1 MSDFAVDVRELT
13 DGVNVLALKGVLDKS
28 SSDKLEQVLR
38 DSSAAGRLK
47 FVVNCSKLEN
57 VSSEGMGVFLSHLI
71 RIRKARGDIKF
82 CEVGERV
89 EGVLKTL
96 NLNKLLVVKP
106 TESAA
111 IQEFGGAIEEP
122 TPASK
127 KLKKLHVER
136 EEGPT
141 ATVLALQGFV
151 DRHTIGQLDAELERC
166 LAGTTANIV
175 IDCADLSW
183 ISSNGVGVLFSYVSK
198 ARNVNGDIR
207 LCCLRDVARTVITML
222 GLHKHFQVFE
232 TRQEALASYS

>member
-1 MSDFAVDVRELT
+1 MNDFRVDVRELEN
-13 DGVNVLALKGVLDKS
+13 GVNVLALRGVLDKTS
-28 SSDKLEQVLR
+28 STQLEQVLR

-47 FVVNCSKLEN
+47 FVVNCSQLEN
-57 VSSEGMGVFLSHLI
+57 VSSDGMGVFLSHLI

-111 IQEFGGAIEEP
+111 IQEFGGGDADP
-122 TPASK
+122 TPSSR
-127 KLKKLHVER
+127 KLKKLSVER
-136 EEGPT
+136 SSEGN

-151 DRHTIGQLDAELERC
+151 DRHTIGQLDQELEAC
-166 LAGTTANIV
+166 LAEAHANIV

-198 ARNVNGDIR
+198 ARNVSGDIR

-232 TRQEALASYS
+232 TRQEAVASYA

>member
-1 MSDFAVDVRELT
+1 MSDFAVDVRELE
-13 DGVNVLALKGVLDKS
+13 DGVNVLALRGVLDKG
-28 SSDKLEQVLR
+28 SSDTLEQVLR

-47 FVVNCSKLEN
+47 FVVNCAKLEN

-111 IQEFGGAIEEP
+111 IQDFGGAAVAAGP
-122 TPASK
+122 TSSK
-127 KLKKLHVER
+127 KLHIER
-136 EEGPT
+136 SEEGT
-141 ATVLALQGFV
+141 STVLALQGFV
-151 DRHTIGQLDAELERC
+151 DRHTISQLDAELERC
-166 LAGTTANIV
+166 LASANPNIV
-175 IDCADLSW
+175 IDCAELTW

-198 ARNVNGDIR
+198 SRNVGGDIR

-232 TRQEALASYS
+232 TRQEAVSSYT